1 MMSKQYIQNKV
12 SETIWPWQRPASEQR
27 KAQPTWLFSLV
38 TLSIAWAIGCLL
50 LFYGHS
56 TIALLAFSIS
66 TFVFIASRFFPK
78 VYAAIELIFQK
89 FSVFVG
95 KTITWVLLVPFFYIC
110 FSIGK
115 IAQILKRKDPMH
127 RTLEP
132 DSISYWQACDERSSV
147 EDYKRQF

>member
-38 TLSIAWAIGCLL
+38 TLSIAWTIGCLL
-50 LFYGHS
+50 LLYGHS

-78 VYAAIELIFQK
+78 VYAAIERIFQR

-95 KTITWVLLVPFFYIC
+95 KTLTWILLVPFYYVC

-115 IAQILKRKDPMH
+115 IAQILKKKDPMQ

-132 DSISYWQACDERSSV
+132 DSNSYWQACDERSSV